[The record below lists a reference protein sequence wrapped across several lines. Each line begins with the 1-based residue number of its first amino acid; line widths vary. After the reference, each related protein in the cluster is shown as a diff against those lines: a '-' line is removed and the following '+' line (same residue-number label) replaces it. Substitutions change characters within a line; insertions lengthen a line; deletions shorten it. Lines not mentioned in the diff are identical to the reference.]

1 MATGAR
7 RRGGGRAIRRHSTGT
22 PTAPRDSPSSPRRPS
37 TELQSHRSPQERDA
51 ADIAAALVEA
61 RRLMNSG
68 IISESEVSAIEKVD
82 SMNAASSA
90 SFERIVR
97 SWMALTPREQSPAS
111 CAVIVKAML
120 DGNEP
125 LLAFDFL
132 REHVE
137 PRGWLLHHS
146 SASARANARSS
157 PRGERSAKGGHR
169 GATAA
174 GSGAR
179 SGHDA
184 SLSALSARGGA
195 ASPSRRRKVPE
206 AEAAVLSLRELH
218 ARTLFEV
225 GSLQA
230 AKGILLEIHA
240 EGRSDL
246 PMLSLLGRTLKYIA
260 VSSLERGHL
269 EAAKSE
275 MVLTQKI
282 CLEAFRRAKIEASLV
297 LSPHPQRSRPSGG
310 SGDASA
316 YARWS
321 TENTDSASFASGDIA
336 MPSPSPDARAQWEQQ
351 CVALFSLVRP
361 ALPYITDRY
370 RYENTDALVLT
381 VSTPLHPRALA
392 GTRRS
397 SQRAFT
403 TTGVATAEQA
413 AAAST

>member
-1 MATGAR
+1 MAAGAR

-22 PTAPRDSPSSPRRPS
+22 PTSPRGSPISLS

-68 IISESEVSAIEKVD
+68 VISESEVSAIEKVD

-132 REHVE
+132 HEHVE

-184 SLSALSARGGA
+184 SLSARGDA

-246 PMLSLLGRTLKYIA
+246 PMLSLLGRTLKDIA

-310 SGDASA
+310 SGGASA

-351 CVALFSLVRP
+351 CVALFSLLRP
-361 ALPYITDRY
+361 ALPYVTDRY
-370 RYENTDALVLT
+370 RYENTVALVLT
-381 VSTPLHPRALA
+381 VSTPHHPRALA